1 MNYNPYFANPYMAQ
15 NPNYGNQYQQAQSNQ
30 TSFIGVQNEQEARTY
45 PVAPGNSITFRDE
58 SQPYIYTKAMGYS
71 PLDRPTFEKYRLV
84 KEGEA
89 NATESS
95 ETASKEKEI
104 DLSIYAT
111 KDEIKPIT
119 EQITAILKDISALK
133 EKTKK
138 KVIREVEVDDE

>member
-1 MNYNPYFANPYMAQ
+1 MNYNPYLANPQ
-15 NPNYGNQYQQAQSNQ
+15 NFYGYQQAPQQNVVPQS
-30 TSFIGVQNEQEARTY
+30 SYVGVQSEQEARSY
-45 PVAPGNSITFRDE
+45 PVAPGNCVTFRDE
-58 SQPYIYTKAMGYS
+58 SAPYIYTKVMGYS
-71 PLDRPTFEKYRLV
+71 PLDRPVFEKYRLV

-119 EQITAILKDISALK
+119 EQITAILKDISTLK

>member
-1 MNYNPYFANPYMAQ
+1 
-15 NPNYGNQYQQAQSNQ
+15 
-30 TSFIGVQNEQEARTY
+30 V
-45 PVAPGNSITFRDE
+45 
-58 SQPYIYTKAMGYS
+58 
-71 PLDRPTFEKYRLV
+71 
-84 KEGEA
+84 